1 MPLNDEEKAYFESRT
16 ESYIQYYYD
25 PPPDPDLDSDATGLG
40 TRKLESNMFPTTSGE
55 NLMSKQMEMEIAMLE
70 KSMNDDLKRKLQ
82 NVDSVYDVSVSITV
96 TGMDPPYMNRR
107 FLKGQG
113 QLADAKSVAEELESR
128 RSVRKLQSNSLR
140 ITYDQSMEY
149 RYNGVAGTD
158 APTDEVLVTEPF
170 SLLTKRKEYINFLKN
185 LPDIQPV
192 AKAFE
197 NLSKVSPAVLA
208 DKSKPVSMVAII
220 SAVAGGVVSLI
231 LVFLGFRWWKKK
243 GEKGDGLDDY
253 DPRSRPEASRPQP
266 SDGGST
272 LVEPQQEGVYTQ
284 PTARYPGSIA
294 TDDPDYLFNT
304 AGYED
309 QTLVSNTD
317 GTLGDA
323 TRQSSQIQAGESVLG
338 PMEAQSI
345 FSDDQSFE
353 AFQKQRDGRTE
364 EVLEIIAPAGRLGVV
379 IDTPDTGAP
388 ILHRIKDTC
397 PIADKL
403 QVGDHLVAVDGENV
417 RSMTAVEVS
426 KLISLKSGNKERR
439 FTIVR
444 YAR

>member
-1 MPLNDEEKAYFESRT
+1 MPNPTNNDR
-16 ESYIQYYYD
+16 
-25 PPPDPDLDSDATGLG
+25 
-40 TRKLESNMFPTTSGE
+40 
-55 NLMSKQMEMEIAMLE
+55 
-70 KSMNDDLKRKLQ
+70 
-82 NVDSVYDVSVSITV
+82 
-96 TGMDPPYMNRR
+96 
-107 FLKGQG
+107 
-113 QLADAKSVAEELESR
+113 
-128 RSVRKLQSNSLR
+128 
-140 ITYDQSMEY
+140 
-149 RYNGVAGTD
+149 
-158 APTDEVLVTEPF
+158 
-170 SLLTKRKEYINFLKN
+170 
-185 LPDIQPV
+185 
-192 AKAFE
+192 
-197 NLSKVSPAVLA
+197 
-208 DKSKPVSMVAII
+208 
-220 SAVAGGVVSLI
+220 
-231 LVFLGFRWWKKK
+231 
-243 GEKGDGLDDY
+243 
-253 DPRSRPEASRPQP
+253 P

-284 PTARYPGSIA
+284 PTTRYPGSIA

-353 AFQKQRDGRTE
+353 AFRNQRDGRTE

>member
-1 MPLNDEEKAYFESRT
+1 MPN
-16 ESYIQYYYD
+16 
-25 PPPDPDLDSDATGLG
+25 
-40 TRKLESNMFPTTSGE
+40 PT
-55 NLMSKQMEMEIAMLE
+55 NH
-70 KSMNDDLKRKLQ
+70 DRD
-82 NVDSVYDVSVSITV
+82 
-96 TGMDPPYMNRR
+96 
-107 FLKGQG
+107 
-113 QLADAKSVAEELESR
+113 
-128 RSVRKLQSNSLR
+128 
-140 ITYDQSMEY
+140 
-149 RYNGVAGTD
+149 
-158 APTDEVLVTEPF
+158 
-170 SLLTKRKEYINFLKN
+170 
-185 LPDIQPV
+185 
-192 AKAFE
+192 
-197 NLSKVSPAVLA
+197 
-208 DKSKPVSMVAII
+208 
-220 SAVAGGVVSLI
+220 
-231 LVFLGFRWWKKK
+231 
-243 GEKGDGLDDY
+243 GD
-253 DPRSRPEASRPQP
+253 
-266 SDGGST
+266 GST
-272 LVEPQQEGVYTQ
+272 LVEPQQDGVYTQ
-284 PTARYPGSIA
+284 PTTRYPGSIA

-304 AGYED
+304 QGGYED

-323 TRQSSQIQAGESVLG
+323 TRQSTQIPANGSVLG

-353 AFQKQRDGRTE
+353 AFRNERDGRTE